1 MSNFLENTE
10 RKVLSIAHIFLM
22 VLALVA
28 FVSAFGIT
36 IWSVFLM
43 NQSVSDE
50 ITAPKPTYSDFKT
63 GRTAGKK
70 DFGQSQSSASDSEE
84 KIYEKYK
91 NLYINEIEISL
102 LKFSQTADNVRTTEN
117 TPKRIFLRAIEF
129 RKYINMDTFF
139 AGLLEQCRE
148 LEKDAVNIGK
158 LNKYDAGYVTWP
170 EFLNFYFMKTM
181 NDIQEQ
187 QRQKNILKQKIAA
200 DFEKGKKLLFVAGIS
215 FLMALFFVFYI
226 LLFNIERN
234 LRRKKPEQNT
244 AAEHSEAISPDIS
257 A

>member
-22 VLALVA
+22 VLALIA
-28 FVSAFGIT
+28 FVAAVGIT
-36 IWSVFLM
+36 IWSIFLM
-43 NQSVSDE
+43 NQSVSNE

-63 GRTAGKK
+63 ERAAGKK
-70 DFGQSQSSASDSEE
+70 DFQQLQSSSSDSEE

-91 NLYINEIEISL
+91 SLYINDIEISL

-117 TPKRIFLRAIEF
+117 TPKRIFLRAIELK
-129 RKYINMDTFF
+129 KYLNVDTFLRD
-139 AGLLEQCRE
+139 LLEQCRE

-181 NDIQEQ
+181 NDIREQ
-187 QRQKNILKQKIAA
+187 QRQKNILKQNIAA
-200 DFEKGKKLLFVAGIS
+200 DFEKGKRLLYVAGIS
-215 FLMALFFVFYI
+215 FFMALFFIFYI
-226 LLFNIERN
+226 LIFNIERN
-234 LRRKKPEQNT
+234 LRMKNPEQNAAAGHTET
-244 AAEHSEAISPDIS
+244 ASTDMPS
-257 A
+257 